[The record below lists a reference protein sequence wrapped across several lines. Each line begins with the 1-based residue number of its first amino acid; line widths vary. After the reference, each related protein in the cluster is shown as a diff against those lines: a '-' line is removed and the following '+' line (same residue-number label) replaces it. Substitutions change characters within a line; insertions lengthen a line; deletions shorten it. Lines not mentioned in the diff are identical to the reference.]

1 MDSESLTGIAI
12 LIGIGAVIGLV
23 AFYAIRAERRLQE
36 GLQAMAQARGWSYA
50 AHKTRGLGQGRTRKG
65 FAVTPDD
72 PAEGWKLEVTR
83 RSSSSSGNRGRGGGT
98 TRSTRST
105 DPGRAEFH
113 APEPRFSGGLA
124 VFTTGATGG
133 VMGLGGGSAAD
144 SVMGLFDNR
153 IGKAVLG
160 HMMGADIGEHAGQL
174 KSFPAPEGSG
184 LSIMATADPTLFF
197 DIDTIGAA
205 LQGWRPSKGRFASAP
220 QLIIGEAGI
229 RIMVSQQITDPE
241 AVEGLIEMGQTLSAR
256 AMRSG

>member
-12 LIGIGAVIGLV
+12 LIGIVVAIGLV
-23 AFYAIRAERRLQE
+23 AFFAIRAERRLQE

-50 AHKTRGLGQGRTRKG
+50 AHKTRGLGRGRTRKG
-65 FAVTPDD
+65 FTVTPGD

-83 RSSSSSGNRGRGGGT
+83 RSSSSSGNRGRGGST
-98 TRSTRST
+98 TRST

-144 SVMGLFDNR
+144 SVMGMFDNKF
-153 IGKAVLG
+153 GKAMLG
-160 HMMGADIGEHAGQL
+160 LMMGADIGEHAGQL

-197 DIDTIGAA
+197 DIDAIDAA

-241 AVEGLIEMGQTLSAR
+241 AVAGLIEMGQTLSAQ